1 MSTLAMDV
9 SAHHKRNAVATK
21 KGDPRNTKAYR
32 RQRLKVLARDGHVC
46 MYCGSSEQL
55 TVDHVLPIKYHPEL
69 AMDMENMVIA
79 CKPCNSRKGSRNQG
93 VFLAQQDTPPVFSDY
108 ISPMQSEIPQNN
120 PFLTRPVQ
128 N

>member
-1 MSTLAMDV
+1 M
-9 SAHHKRNAVATK
+9 ATK

-46 MYCGSSEQL
+46 MYCGTSEQL

-79 CKPCNSRKGSRNQG
+79 CKPCNSRKGSRSQG
-93 VFLAQQDTPPVFSDY
+93 VFLAQTDTPPDFPAF
-108 ISPMQSEIPQNN
+108 ISPIQSEPVGDSPFTVRPN
-120 PFLTRPVQ
+120 PNGSR
-128 N
+128 